1 MYDYGWR
8 HYIPE
13 LGRWNGMDQLSEM
26 YLSASPYAY
35 VLNNPISYI
44 DPDGRCSQRPDG
56 SYPCFTEIE
65 EVVIVK
71 AKGKTPKITEVGATP
86 FSSGNIM
93 PGSFGGLSGASGEG
107 SGGGSSGGLGMGLD
121 DILNGGGYKTP
132 EINVVP
138 QPQVTPTM
146 SDFDWDRVVELLT
159 NPATDG
165 IINGSSA
172 LVARGLKNWDTASTI
187 VKTKVIAETIST
199 KTPFSAQTLKNA
211 SPYLKWGGRVV
222 GALGIFNTGLD
233 WRNGEIS
240 ASRAGLDTA
249 MGIIGFMG
257 PGGAVI
263 SLTYFG
269 SVALYEHFY
278 GNQFFSKDEFY

>member
-1 MYDYGWR
+1 
-8 HYIPE
+8 
-13 LGRWNGMDQLSEM
+13 MDQLSEM
-26 YLSASPYAY
+26 YLSTSPHAY
-35 VLNNPISYI
+35 VANNLITFL
-44 DPDGRCSQRPDG
+44 DPDGRCLSNLAGEFEDPNCAAD
-56 SYPCFTEIE
+56 IE
-65 EVVIVK
+65 EVIIVK
-71 AKGKTPKITEVGATP
+71 PKSNIIAADP
-86 FSSGNIM
+86 FPTGDYLGWNW
-93 PGSFGGLSGASGEG
+93 GF
-107 SGGGSSGGLGMGLD
+107 GGSSGTSGSGPAGSSGSSERGLGGGF
-121 DILNGGGYKTP
+121 NGVGGYRTP
-132 EINVVP
+132 ESNVVP

-187 VKTKVIAETIST
+187 VKTKVIVETIGT

-278 GNQFFSKDEFY
+278 VNQFFSKDEFY